1 MVSIKERPLIW
12 NLSKRVQSALKNF
25 TINEES
31 SEAEEL
37 SSMETMALLN
47 SDPTE
52 ALEFISDAI
61 DDRSTGGTEAGC
73 TEGKSS
79 EAVGFVFL
87 SGIFGLEGEFTA
99 SINGSETVI
108 APEANAG
115 EGEAITQKNRYI
127 RQCNVALSNFS
138 FYREYIML
146 RHFSFQLMSYDSME
160 NLSN

>member
-1 MVSIKERPLIW
+1 M
-12 NLSKRVQSALKNF
+12 KNF
-25 TINEES
+25 TIYEES

-61 DDRSTGGTEAGC
+61 DDRSTGG

-115 EGEAITQKNRYI
+115 EGEAVRQKI
-127 RQCNVALSNFS
+127 DILLDIAKLLFLISVSTGSNASTLFFS
-138 FYREYIML
+138 TY
-146 RHFSFQLMSYDSME
+146 QL
-160 NLSN
+160 

>member
-1 MVSIKERPLIW
+1 M
-12 NLSKRVQSALKNF
+12 KNF

-115 EGEAITQKNRYI
+115 EGEAIRQKIDISDNAMFLI
-127 RQCNVALSNFS
+127 SVSTGSNNYFDT
-138 FYREYIML
+138 FL
-146 RHFSFQLMSYDSME
+146 F
-160 NLSN
+160 NL

>member
-1 MVSIKERPLIW
+1 M
-12 NLSKRVQSALKNF
+12 KNF

-31 SEAEEL
+31 SEAEEV

-52 ALEFISDAI
+52 ALEFISDAT
-61 DDRSTGGTEAGC
+61 DDRSTG
-73 TEGKSS
+73 GKSS

-115 EGEAITQKNRYI
+115 EGEAETQKVDI
-127 RQCNVALSNFS
+127 SNNATLLFLIS
-138 FYREYIML
+138 VSTRK
-146 RHFSFQLMSYDSME
+146 
-160 NLSN
+160 

>member
-1 MVSIKERPLIW
+1 M
-12 NLSKRVQSALKNF
+12 KNF
-25 TINEES
+25 TIYEES

-61 DDRSTGGTEAGC
+61 DDRSTGVG

-115 EGEAITQKNRYI
+115 EGDAITQKMDISDNAMLLFLI
-127 RQCNVALSNFS
+127 SGSTGSNASTLFFS
-138 FYREYIML
+138 TFYL
-146 RHFSFQLMSYDSME
+146 Q
-160 NLSN
+160 

>member
-1 MVSIKERPLIW
+1 M
-12 NLSKRVQSALKNF
+12 KNF
-25 TINEES
+25 TIYEES
-31 SEAEEL
+31 SEAEEV

-61 DDRSTGGTEAGC
+61 DDRSTGGG

-115 EGEAITQKNRYI
+115 EGEAIRQKKRYI
-127 RQCNVALSNFS
+127 RQFNVALSNFQT
-138 FYREYIML
+138 
-146 RHFSFQLMSYDSME
+146 FSVRGFSAAPARTSHTF
-160 NLSN
+160 

>member
-1 MVSIKERPLIW
+1 M
-12 NLSKRVQSALKNF
+12 KNF
-25 TINEES
+25 TIYEES

-61 DDRSTGGTEAGC
+61 DDRSTG
-73 TEGKSS
+73 GKSS

-115 EGEAITQKNRYI
+115 EGDAITQKMDISDNAMLLFLI
-127 RQCNVALSNFS
+127 SGSTGSNASTLFFS
-138 FYREYIML
+138 TFYL
-146 RHFSFQLMSYDSME
+146 Q
-160 NLSN
+160 

>member
-1 MVSIKERPLIW
+1 MASTGQNLVNLVKERPLIW
-12 NLSKRVQSALKNF
+12 HLSKRVQSALKNF
-25 TINEES
+25 TIDEES

-61 DDRSTGGTEAGC
+61 DDRSTEG

-115 EGEAITQKNRYI
+115 EGEAVTQKIDVSDNAM
-127 RQCNVALSNFS
+127 QCCS
-138 FYREYIML
+138 F
-146 RHFSFQLMSYDSME
+146 
-160 NLSN
+160 

>member
-1 MVSIKERPLIW
+1 MWLLVSTGQNLVNVVKECPLIW
-12 NLSKRVQSALKNF
+12 NLSKRIQSALKNF
-25 TINEES
+25 TIYEES

-61 DDRSTGGTEAGC
+61 DDRSTGGTEA
-73 TEGKSS
+73 KSS

-115 EGEAITQKNRYI
+115 EGEAITKKIDISDNAMLLFLI
-127 RQCNVALSNFS
+127 SVSTGSKDSTLFFS
-138 FYREYIML
+138 TFYLEL
-146 RHFSFQLMSYDSME
+146 
-160 NLSN
+160 

>member
-1 MVSIKERPLIW
+1 M
-12 NLSKRVQSALKNF
+12 KNF
-25 TINEES
+25 TIYEES

-61 DDRSTGGTEAGC
+61 DDRSTGGG

-115 EGEAITQKNRYI
+115 EGEAVRQKI
-127 RQCNVALSNFS
+127 DILSDIAKLLFLISVSTGSNASTLFFS
-138 FYREYIML
+138 TY
-146 RHFSFQLMSYDSME
+146 QL
-160 NLSN
+160 

>member
-1 MVSIKERPLIW
+1 
-12 NLSKRVQSALKNF
+12 
-25 TINEES
+25 
-31 SEAEEL
+31 
-37 SSMETMALLN
+37 METMALLN

-61 DDRSTGGTEAGC
+61 DDRSTGGG

-115 EGEAITQKNRYI
+115 EGEDSCELVGVLMKAASKSGYSTLSISI
-127 RQCNVALSNFS
+127 AEFLALLLVVGGLDF
-138 FYREYIML
+138 
-146 RHFSFQLMSYDSME
+146 
-160 NLSN
+160 

>member
-1 MVSIKERPLIW
+1 
-12 NLSKRVQSALKNF
+12 
-25 TINEES
+25 
-31 SEAEEL
+31 
-37 SSMETMALLN
+37 METMALLN

-52 ALEFISDAI
+52 ALEFISDATE
-61 DDRSTGGTEAGC
+61 DRS

-115 EGEAITQKNRYI
+115 EGEAIRKK
-127 RQCNVALSNFS
+127 
-138 FYREYIML
+138 
-146 RHFSFQLMSYDSME
+146 
-160 NLSN
+160 

>member
-1 MVSIKERPLIW
+1 MAKIWSTYLKNPTAQIW
-12 NLSKRVQSALKNF
+12 NLSKRIQRSLKNF
-25 TINEES
+25 TIYEES

-61 DDRSTGGTEAGC
+61 DDRSTGG

-115 EGEAITQKNRYI
+115 EGEAITQKIDICI
-127 RQCNVALSNFS
+127 RQCNVTLSNFS
-138 FYREYIML
+138 FYRE
-146 RHFSFQLMSYDSME
+146 
-160 NLSN
+160 

>member
-1 MVSIKERPLIW
+1 
-12 NLSKRVQSALKNF
+12 
-25 TINEES
+25 
-31 SEAEEL
+31 
-37 SSMETMALLN
+37 METMALLN

-61 DDRSTGGTEAGC
+61 DDRSTGG

-115 EGEAITQKNRYI
+115 EGEAITQKIDISDNAMLLFLI
-127 RQCNVALSNFS
+127 SGSTGSNASTLFFS
-138 FYREYIML
+138 TFYL
-146 RHFSFQLMSYDSME
+146 Q
-160 NLSN
+160 

>member
-1 MVSIKERPLIW
+1 MVNVVKERPLIW

-108 APEANAG
+108 APEAKAG
-115 EGEAITQKNRYI
+115 EGEAIKQKNINISDNAMFFFLISVSRGSFHTFMI
-127 RQCNVALSNFS
+127 VFFSNFP
-138 FYREYIML
+138 EL
-146 RHFSFQLMSYDSME
+146 
-160 NLSN
+160 N

>member
-1 MVSIKERPLIW
+1 
-12 NLSKRVQSALKNF
+12 
-25 TINEES
+25 
-31 SEAEEL
+31 
-37 SSMETMALLN
+37 METMALLN

-61 DDRSTGGTEAGC
+61 DDRSTGGG

-115 EGEAITQKNRYI
+115 EGEAKRQKIDISDNSMLLFLI
-127 RQCNVALSNFS
+127 SKPLVCADFRQHLHAHRTHFDSVRRTHPHT
-138 FYREYIML
+138 RE
-146 RHFSFQLMSYDSME
+146 
-160 NLSN
+160 

>member
-1 MVSIKERPLIW
+1 
-12 NLSKRVQSALKNF
+12 
-25 TINEES
+25 
-31 SEAEEL
+31 
-37 SSMETMALLN
+37 METMALLN

-61 DDRSTGGTEAGC
+61 DDRSTGG

-115 EGEAITQKNRYI
+115 EGEAKTQKNRYI
-127 RQCNVALSNFS
+127 KQCNVALSNFS
-138 FYREYIML
+138 FYKEVIL
-146 RHFSFQLMSYDSME
+146 RHFSFQLMFYDSIK

>member
-1 MVSIKERPLIW
+1 
-12 NLSKRVQSALKNF
+12 
-25 TINEES
+25 
-31 SEAEEL
+31 
-37 SSMETMALLN
+37 METMALLN

-61 DDRSTGGTEAGC
+61 DDRSTGGCG

-115 EGEAITQKNRYI
+115 EGEAITQKIDISDNAMLLFLI
-127 RQCNVALSNFS
+127 SGSTGSNASTLFFS
-138 FYREYIML
+138 TFYL
-146 RHFSFQLMSYDSME
+146 Q
-160 NLSN
+160 

>member
-1 MVSIKERPLIW
+1 
-12 NLSKRVQSALKNF
+12 
-25 TINEES
+25 
-31 SEAEEL
+31 
-37 SSMETMALLN
+37 METMALLN

-61 DDRSTGGTEAGC
+61 DDRSTEG

-99 SINGSETVI
+99 SINGSEMVI

-115 EGEAITQKNRYI
+115 EGEDSCEFEGVLMKAASKSGYSTLSISI
-127 RQCNVALSNFS
+127 AEFLALLLVVGGLDF
-138 FYREYIML
+138 
-146 RHFSFQLMSYDSME
+146 
-160 NLSN
+160 